1 VTETA
6 KRMELSDRG
15 AEFIGRFEGL
25 RLEPYNDPAGHA
37 TIGYGH
43 LIHLGHVTAADRSH
57 YANFTHKD
65 ALELLRADAEKAAA
79 AVRAIRPPVTRQERF
94 DALVSFAYN
103 LGGGILEPTHTIG
116 RELRKPDRGDTAN
129 AFLLYD
135 TAGGQVLAG
144 LKRRREAE
152 RKLWLTGKY
161 A

>member
-1 VTETA
+1 
-6 KRMELSDRG
+6 MLLSRRG

-25 RLEPYNDPAGHA
+25 RLEPYNDPVGHA

-43 LIHLGHVTAADRSH
+43 LIHLGHVTAADRLH
-57 YANFTHKD
+57 YKNFTHDD
-65 ALELLRADAEKAAA
+65 AVELLRADAEKAAA
-79 AVRAIRPPVTRQERF
+79 AVRAIRPAITRQSRF

-103 LGGGILEPTHTIG
+103 LGVGILEPTHTIG
-116 RELRKPDRGDTAN
+116 QELRKPDRGDTAN

-135 TAGGQVLAG
+135 TAGGKVLAG

-161 A
+161 S